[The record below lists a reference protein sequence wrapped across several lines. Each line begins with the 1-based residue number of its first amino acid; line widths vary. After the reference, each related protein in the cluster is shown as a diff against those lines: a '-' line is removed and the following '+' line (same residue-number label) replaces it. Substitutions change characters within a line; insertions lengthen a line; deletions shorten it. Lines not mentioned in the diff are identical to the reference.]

1 MKYIKEYLETVVK
14 IKPLGELTTKEDE
27 LNGLS
32 GEMVY
37 IDGKC
42 SDIFISHADYA
53 NWLERKYEQKS
64 VVTIPKFKVGDW
76 VVYNRDDYS
85 REVIQVYDIRDG
97 RYYFNDNIHFSWSI
111 KECDEK
117 SHLWSIEDAKD
128 GDVLVSQHNQP
139 FIYNG
144 NYNDYRVGA
153 YCGIEYTG
161 EQFIDTYAEICWTDN
176 KFIKPATKEQR
187 ELLFQKMKEAG
198 YAFEKKELK
207 KIGPKFKIGD
217 WIVSDC
223 NNVAYIESI
232 SETKYNLQCKNG
244 YHEKMSIEYI
254 DRCWHLWT
262 IRDAKDG
269 DVLATKDAVFIF
281 KHMDKA
287 GLSLCK
293 SYCEVIGNSKLGF
306 GFDFSINNVHPATKE
321 QRDILFQKMKEAGY
335 EWDVEKKELKKI
347 EDEEYNGEDYGID
360 SLYHAQR
367 ILEKTLGK
375 VEGYQTDDGIISHQC
390 AITAIKKLYEQKPTE
405 WSQEAEKQGEQKT
418 VVTNFSGLTTW
429 KYIVDAVLTKEHG
442 VGNYLDDPNTEKFAK
457 ELQERFGGVE
467 QKPTECIKFS
477 NEFEN
482 QISHLLV
489 SVLNGEHEYNEGF
502 VKYVAQSLLG
512 YAKNELKPTMWSEED
527 EKMFNSALWHIK
539 NSCSNGG
546 KNSGEFEVYNWL
558 KSIKERIGG

>member
-1 MKYIKEYLETVVK
+1 
-14 IKPLGELTTKEDE
+14 
-27 LNGLS
+27 
-32 GEMVY
+32 
-37 IDGKC
+37 
-42 SDIFISHADYA
+42 
-53 NWLERKYEQKS
+53 
-64 VVTIPKFKVGDW
+64 
-76 VVYNRDDYS
+76 VYNRDDYS

-144 NYNDYRVGA
+144 NYNDYKVGA
-153 YCGIEYTG
+153 YCGIEHTG

-176 KFIKPATKEQR
+176 EFIKPATKEQR
-187 ELLFQKMKEAG
+187 G
-198 YAFEKKELK
+198 
-207 KIGPKFKIGD
+207 
-217 WIVSDC
+217 
-223 NNVAYIESI
+223 
-232 SETKYNLQCKNG
+232 
-244 YHEKMSIEYI
+244 
-254 DRCWHLWT
+254 
-262 IRDAKDG
+262 
-269 DVLATKDAVFIF
+269 
-281 KHMDKA
+281 
-287 GLSLCK
+287 
-293 SYCEVIGNSKLGF
+293 
-306 GFDFSINNVHPATKE
+306 
-321 QRDILFQKMKEAGY
+321 ILFSKMHDSGY
-335 EWDVEKKELKKI
+335 EWDSEKKELKKI

-375 VEGYQTDDGIISHQC
+375 VEGYQTDDGILSHQC
-390 AITAIKKLYEQKPTE
+390 AITAVKKLYEQKPTE

-442 VGNYLDDPNTEKFAK
+442 VGNYLDNPNTEKFAK
-457 ELQERFGGVE
+457 ELQERFGSVE
-467 QKPTECIKFS
+467 QKPTECIKF
-477 NEFEN
+477 NNGFEN
-482 QISHLLV
+482 QVSNLLA

-512 YAKNELKPTMWSEED
+512 CAKNELKPTAWSEEDEEHLNSIISDIKTDMGAYPRSQEVIDIYNDDISFLKSLRDRVQPQPKQEWSEED

-546 KNSGEFEVYNWL
+546 KNSGEFEVYNWV
-558 KSIKERIGG
+558 KSVKQRIGGLRYESKGNR